1 MDSQNYGHILF
12 RMYIKIIPFKFF
24 SWITFECFRDDSL
37 FSNSILAQDHMGG
50 VLYWFIPI
58 QQKGEWP
65 MALDKGQG
73 SGSLHHLWADQPL
86 KHFNDGKLRL
96 AWLYKLSSF
105 AFSFLDSCLFTL
117 HARPV
122 FLDNISKWWVF
133 FFFLQSQVL
142 RKFMLIN

>member
-1 MDSQNYGHILF
+1 
-12 RMYIKIIPFKFF
+12 MYIKIIPFKLF

-37 FSNSILAQDHMGG
+37 FSNSILAQDHMGR

-58 QQKGEWP
+58 QQKGEQP

-86 KHFNDGKLRL
+86 KHFNDGKLRVADCINFL
-96 AWLYKLSSF
+96 LLLFHSLIPVSS
-105 AFSFLDSCLFTL
+105 LFMQGLCSWITSQN
-117 HARPV
+117 
-122 FLDNISKWWVF
+122 DGF